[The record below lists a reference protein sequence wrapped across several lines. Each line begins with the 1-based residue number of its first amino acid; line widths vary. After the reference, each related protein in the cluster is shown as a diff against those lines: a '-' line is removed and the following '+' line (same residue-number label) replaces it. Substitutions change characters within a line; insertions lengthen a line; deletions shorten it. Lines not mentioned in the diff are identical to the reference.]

1 MSPRDTRPDVPDVVR
16 WIADDFG
23 LDTGEVEVERVIGGT
38 DAAAAV
44 WQVSHGA
51 DGYAVK
57 WTSRRTRT
65 GVRLSESLSSAG
77 VAGVPPVRTA
87 ADGRPTSRRAGGRL
101 SVTAWVPGEDAAT
114 VGLDLAQWEA
124 FGVLLGA
131 VHAHPFPMQERRKGA
146 RRGIRRRRRRYRAG
160 IVALD
165 AFAAQGLTG
174 AQALSAGT
182 DARALAAGTDAQALA
197 AWRDARARVE
207 LLLRGTRLSDGDEG
221 VPVPCHGDPHLGNLV
236 LDADGAPCLIDWDE
250 AVVAPRELDLHLVEF
265 PVLFQ
270 PLTNEQRAA
279 FDRGYG
285 PVELDEARL
294 VRYACVRALED
305 LVSTMQSV
313 LDGPPEFRDEEL
325 AVFHGILS
333 PVGSASLVEPRLR
346 ALLDT

>member
-38 DAAAAV
+38 DTAAAV
-44 WQVSHGA
+44 WQVSHGT

-65 GVRLSESLSSAG
+65 GVQLSESLSSAG
-77 VAGVPPVRTA
+77 VAGVPPVRVA
-87 ADGRPTSRRAGGRL
+87 ADGRPTSRRGGGRL

-114 VGLDLAQWEA
+114 VGLDLAQWQA
-124 FGVLLGA
+124 VGALLGA
-131 VHAHPFPMQERRKGA
+131 VHAHPFPMQERRRGA

-165 AFAAQGLTG
+165 TLAAAGGPDSEALT
-174 AQALSAGT
+174 AWQ
-182 DARALAAGTDAQALA
+182 DARE
-197 AWRDARARVE
+197 RVE

-236 LDADGAPCLIDWDE
+236 LDADGVPCLIDWDE

-270 PLTNEQRAA
+270 PLTDEQRAA

-305 LVSTMQSV
+305 LVSTIQSV

-346 ALLDT
+346 ALLHSAPNDSGP